1 MMHDEETLTEAPRR
15 SNTATWFVIVIVVAM
30 FFGWVLFLKP
40 EISMKRAMEAP
51 GVGQPLVAL
60 DLQPLT
66 GTTDGLTLDNLRGK
80 VSLINYWG
88 PWCGFCVQE
97 FPHLIELRD
106 KYRDNPEFAFV
117 SVSSGG
123 DSQENVNDLRSETE
137 AFMRARSVAFPTY
150 VDLGGASRQILLSAL
165 SQPSM
170 GYPTTIVLD
179 RAGIIRGVWLGY
191 EPGFEQQMEK
201 LVAKQLSEK

>member
-1 MMHDEETLTEAPRR
+1 MSEEELLTDTPKR
-15 SNTATWFVIVIVVAM
+15 SNTVTLVVLAIVAAL
-30 FFGWVLFLKP
+30 FFGWVLFLRP
-40 EISMKRAMEAP
+40 EISMKRATESP

-60 DLQPLT
+60 DLEPLT

-80 VSLINYWG
+80 VAFINYWG
-88 PWCGFCVQE
+88 PWCGFCIQE

-123 DSQENVNDLRSETE
+123 SSQENVSELRSQTE
-137 AFMRARSVAFPTY
+137 AFLRSRSASFPTY
-150 VDLGGASRQILLSAL
+150 VDLGGASRQIMLSAI
-165 SQPSM
+165 SRPSM

-179 RAGIIRGVWLGY
+179 RGGIIRGVWLGY
-191 EPGFEQQMEK
+191 EPGYEH
-201 LVAKQLSEK
+201 